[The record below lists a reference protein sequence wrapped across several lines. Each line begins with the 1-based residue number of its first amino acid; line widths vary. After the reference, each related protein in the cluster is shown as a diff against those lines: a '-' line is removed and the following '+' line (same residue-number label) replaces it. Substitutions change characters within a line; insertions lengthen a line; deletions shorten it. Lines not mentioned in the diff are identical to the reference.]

1 MQTKSHFLFLEI
13 DSQEFIFAASEGF
26 DDNFKLLKKKSF
38 PIKGIINKKI
48 LDLELICETFKDI
61 IYSF

>member
-26 DDNFKLLKKKSF
+26 DDNFKSKTLAYIHYQQ
-38 PIKGIINKKI
+38 PPQ
-48 LDLELICETFKDI
+48 TAA
-61 IYSF
+61 

>member
-38 PIKGIINKKI
+38 PIKGIINNKYR
-48 LDLELICETFKDI
+48 DSICPNFNI
-61 IYSF
+61 

>member
-26 DDNFKLLKKKSF
+26 DDNFKLLKKNLF
-38 PIKGIINKKI
+38 LLKG
-48 LDLELICETFKDI
+48 
-61 IYSF
+61 